1 MEMIIRRRRIEKFS
15 RRGERVL
22 LTDDKHRFLSSEPV
36 ENSDTVF
43 ISSNKKN
50 RTRNIFHSLRRL
62 SPFLLLGFFLMGL
75 FPYMFITGTGSIDNP
90 LLLIFAFIFL
100 EVNILY
106 IDFVLWYYFKGKKI
120 YKIWLIE
127 IPFTLLVL
135 WLLI

>member
-1 MEMIIRRRRIEKFS
+1 MEMITRRRTIEKVS
-15 RRGERVL
+15 QRGKRVL
-22 LTDDKHRFLSSEPV
+22 LTDNEHRFLSSEPG

-43 ISSNKKN
+43 TASNKKN
-50 RTRNIFHSLRRL
+50 KTRNIFYFLRRL

-75 FPYMFITGTGSIDNP
+75 FPYMFITGTGSIRNP

-120 YKIWLIE
+120 YRIWLIE
-127 IPFTLLVL
+127 IPLTLLVL
-135 WLLI
+135 YLLM

>member
-1 MEMIIRRRRIEKFS
+1 MEMITRRKRMERVS

-22 LTDDKHRFLSSEPV
+22 LTGNKHRFLSFEST
-36 ENSDTVF
+36 ENSDTIF
-43 ISSNKKN
+43 TTSNKKN
-50 RTRNIFHSLRRL
+50 KTRNIFHFLRRL

-75 FPYMFITGTGSIDNP
+75 FPYMFITGTGSIHNP

-135 WLLI
+135 YLLI